1 MGDSVGR
8 AEAIESFAQAIIGY
22 EPDEEGRA
30 SRRLLLS
37 DMFDGNMDVLGDRFS
52 FEEMFKAFDEHVLTR
67 NVGNIVNAISKN
79 VISAKSK
86 RRVFW

>member
-1 MGDSVGR
+1 M
-8 AEAIESFAQAIIGY
+8 
-22 EPDEEGRA
+22 
-30 SRRLLLS
+30 LLS

-67 NVGNIVNAISKN
+67 NVGNIVTAISKN

-86 RRVFW
+86 RKVFW